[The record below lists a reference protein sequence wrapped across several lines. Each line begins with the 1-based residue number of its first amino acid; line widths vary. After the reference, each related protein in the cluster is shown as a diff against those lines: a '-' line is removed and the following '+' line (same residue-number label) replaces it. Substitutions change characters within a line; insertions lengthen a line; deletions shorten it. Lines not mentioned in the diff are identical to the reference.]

1 MSHSTEATERT
12 ATVGE
17 ADGVAEAG
25 VESPE
30 TAEPAAGAAAPAR
43 PAAGDAGAE
52 PVTVGGA
59 DEAAAPA
66 VTPDGA
72 AVSASEPAGDAAG
85 GYATVRYTL
94 ARFGVFVAS
103 FVVIAALAYVGV
115 LPESFGAANPLWIAL
130 LAIIVSA
137 PISYVVLRR
146 QRDAMSQQIAPRI
159 EQARGRL
166 RANQSMEDDAA

>member
-12 ATVGE
+12 ATVGG

-25 VESPE
+25 VESPDA
-30 TAEPAAGAAAPAR
+30 AEPAAAAEPV
-43 PAAGDAGAE
+43 AGDAVAG
-52 PVTVGGA
+52 
-59 DEAAAPA
+59 
-66 VTPDGA
+66 
-72 AVSASEPAGDAAG
+72 PAGQATG
-85 GYATVRYTL
+85 ATVRYTL

>member
-12 ATVGE
+12 ATVGG

-25 VESPE
+25 VESPDA
-30 TAEPAAGAAAPAR
+30 AEPAAAAGPAAGDPAAPAR
-43 PAAGDAGAE
+43 PAGQATG
-52 PVTVGGA
+52 
-59 DEAAAPA
+59 
-66 VTPDGA
+66 
-72 AVSASEPAGDAAG
+72 
-85 GYATVRYTL
+85 ATVRYTL